1 MRKEKSHPTLTS
13 NMPHETRP
21 LNPCFAVIACERQ
34 EILSSDS
41 FCANLR
47 GPGRLL
53 LNSRTSKL
61 LTRFHNY
68 HSSGKNVFLPSNQKM
83 CRSIC
88 HPAKECSC
96 WGSNPGSSLCERDV
110 IPLDHTSYYVI
121 EFQSLALRRTIESHS
136 AQLHNKKTNQNSI
149 SRKASTKTEKLQSRS
164 QLLYWLNDCKQK
176 RPYNAAGLKKPSR
189 SSR

>member
-21 LNPCFAVIACERQ
+21 LNPSFAVIACERQ

-41 FCANLR
+41 FCAILR

-53 LNSRTSKL
+53 LDSRTSKPL
-61 LTRFHNY
+61 NRFQNFD
-68 HSSGKNVFLPSNQKM
+68 SSSKNVFLPSSCKM
-83 CRSIC
+83 CRGAY
-88 HPAKECSC
+88 HPAKQCSC

-121 EFQSLALRRTIESHS
+121 KFQLLAIRRTIHWHS
-136 AQLHNKKTNQNSI
+136 ALLHIQTEQSEQHPTQGIKKDRGTTIQMT
-149 SRKASTKTEKLQSRS
+149 AAV
-164 QLLYWLNDCKQK
+164 LYE
-176 RPYNAAGLKKPSR
+176 
-189 SSR
+189 

>member
-21 LNPCFAVIACERQ
+21 LNPSFAVIACERQ

-110 IPLDHTSYYVI
+110 IPLDHTSHDAKFCRRPYSTQRNQSWTPHPFDRRSPLPLMFTG
-121 EFQSLALRRTIESHS
+121 ELEEALRAKSSLA
-136 AQLHNKKTNQNSI
+136 
-149 SRKASTKTEKLQSRS
+149 
-164 QLLYWLNDCKQK
+164 
-176 RPYNAAGLKKPSR
+176 
-189 SSR
+189 